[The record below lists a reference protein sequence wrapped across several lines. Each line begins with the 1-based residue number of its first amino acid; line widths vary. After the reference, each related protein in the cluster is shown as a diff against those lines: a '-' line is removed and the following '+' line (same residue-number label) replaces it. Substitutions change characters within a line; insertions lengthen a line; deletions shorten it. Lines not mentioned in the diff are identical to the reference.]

1 MNRPLTKG
9 LALLL
14 SGLLLTGCAASPE
27 TKPAMATQPVSQPD
41 TKEYLLQDH
50 MVPVIIKD
58 AEIRVG
64 ETRLETLLEHDFDL
78 TIPVIRNDEVKRRDL
93 DPEEILQANTSYGD
107 AFFWIEDAI
116 FVHLTLEAGAED
128 IPMREALI
136 TRLELHLS
144 HDKDILPEDVLIDG
158 VPVTELTM
166 TKALEL
172 FPDYREKELSLTQRG
187 QDYKCTLLFSPE
199 TQIVYQFAL
208 LRTYE
213 PIEEEEEEEY
223 EYEYQDPVERI
234 WPSKE
239 N

>member
-78 TIPVIRNDEVKRRDL
+78 TIPVIRNDEIGRAQLWRCLFL
-93 DPEEILQANTSYGD
+93 DRGR
-107 AFFWIEDAI
+107 
-116 FVHLTLEAGAED
+116 HLRTPHPGGRGRGHSHAGGPDHPAGAAF
-128 IPMREALI
+128 IPR
-136 TRLELHLS
+136 
-144 HDKDILPEDVLIDG
+144 
-158 VPVTELTM
+158 
-166 TKALEL
+166 
-172 FPDYREKELSLTQRG
+172 
-187 QDYKCTLLFSPE
+187 
-199 TQIVYQFAL
+199 
-208 LRTYE
+208 
-213 PIEEEEEEEY
+213 
-223 EYEYQDPVERI
+223 
-234 WPSKE
+234 
-239 N
+239 